1 MIYIDMCSEF
11 TRVSVPDIMKSM
23 SIVDMLFYCTYV
35 VNKRAEEKRQL
46 DRIKNK

>member
-11 TRVSVPDIMKSM
+11 TRVTVPDILKSM
-23 SIVDMLFYCTYV
+23 SIVDMLFYCVYV

-46 DRIKNK
+46 EKKK